1 MVVLGSDFIVARR
14 CGRVHS
20 PRIAAGHQRSSEVI
34 RGHQRSS
41 EVIRGHQRSSA
52 RGLRLDHHRRPHWR
66 HRHRSRH
73 RRVERVACALGARAV
88 PGCVHRLDEIK
99 HRFRMSGSGRPVRP
113 CTRPHYEK
121 NRNGSGRNCT
131 RRRPARRRQN
141 SYKTRL
147 YRTAPNE
154 QRKHAEWSHTPPPPP
169 RPPPRPP
176 PLQQQQTRVTLPRS
190 TFNRPMLTVVTV
202 QQYTAVLG
210 QGSSVQ

>member
-1 MVVLGSDFIVARR
+1 MVLLGSDFIVARR
-14 CGRVHS
+14 CGRVLS
-20 PRIAAGHQRSSEVI
+20 PADCGWSSEVI

-88 PGCVHRLDEIK
+88 PGCVHRLDKIK
-99 HRFRMSGSGRPVRP
+99 HRFRMSGSGRPVRAHGP
-113 CTRPHYEK
+113 IMKK
-121 NRNGSGRNCT
+121 NVTGLAET
-131 RRRPARRRQN
+131 VRRRPARRRQN

-169 RPPPRPP
+169 RPPP
-176 PLQQQQTRVTLPRS
+176 LQQQQQQQTRVTLPRS